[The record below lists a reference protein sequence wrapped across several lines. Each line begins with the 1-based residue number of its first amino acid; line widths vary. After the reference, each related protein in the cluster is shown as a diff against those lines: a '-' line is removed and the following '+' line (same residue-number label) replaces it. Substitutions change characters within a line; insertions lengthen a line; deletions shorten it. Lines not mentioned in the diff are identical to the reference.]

1 MFLTRW
7 LDNFK
12 ALQKPE
18 HRTAWAVAL
27 AADAL
32 QIAVFPMFAEGAM
45 SPADTVLDLVVAFVL
60 IRLLGWHWAFLPSL
74 GAELI
79 PGLDMFP
86 TWTAAVYFVT
96 RGERDSS
103 EPEILPPGPAPAARH

>member
-7 LDNFK
+7 LDNFRS
-12 ALQKPE
+12 LQRPE
-18 HRTAWAVAL
+18 HRTAWAIAL
-27 AADAL
+27 LADAL

-45 SPADTVLDLVVAFVL
+45 SPADTVLDVIVAFLL
-60 IRLLGWHWAFLPSL
+60 IRLLGWHWAFLPTL

-79 PGLDMFP
+79 PGLDLFP

-96 RGERDSS
+96 RGENPSS
-103 EPEILPPGPAPAARH
+103 EPEILPPGPTPAPRR